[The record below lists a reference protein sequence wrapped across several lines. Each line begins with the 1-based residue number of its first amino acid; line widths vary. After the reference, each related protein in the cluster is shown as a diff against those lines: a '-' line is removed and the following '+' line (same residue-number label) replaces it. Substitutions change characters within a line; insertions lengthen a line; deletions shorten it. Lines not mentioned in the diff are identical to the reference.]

1 VVCVKK
7 DIELYGLSTIFSEL
21 QKNVE
26 QIQQENRAQFFAL
39 QKSMG
44 LANHMMQ
51 SVASTDLNSAYTV
64 HLNSINQPLESIQNI
79 INTMNSSK
87 IIYELNSFIEK
98 AANTTF
104 ISDIISDKITYSSL
118 ISNMIGDKTDYASVI
133 SNMIGDKTDYASV
146 ISDMIG
152 DKADYASVIS
162 NMIGDKADYASVI
175 SNMIGD
181 KTDYASV
188 ISDMIGD
195 KADYASVISDMIGDK
210 ADYASLFSNL
220 LTEISKST
228 KLYQNTFETI
238 QGIGLHQLP
247 LEEFRKFVDNDL
259 NDFKQKQTQTP
270 IKQQPIR
277 ENKHPRKRLITK
289 TRKLIQNKEIQGKV
303 SFYAAIY
310 SFLCQLDPCTNSFS
324 EYSKYIYLA
333 IISLIVWFA
342 EQKNYC
348 DKN

>member
-1 VVCVKK
+1 VKK
-7 DIELYGLSTIFSEL
+7 NS
-21 QKNVE
+21 
-26 QIQQENRAQFFAL
+26 AQAVAL
-39 QKSMG
+39 QNSMG
-44 LANHMMQ
+44 IANHMLQ
-51 SVASTDLNSAYTV
+51 SVNSTYAV
-64 HLNSINQPLESIQNI
+64 HLNSINHPLEGIQNI

-87 IIYELNSFIEK
+87 MIYELNSFIEK
-98 AANTTF
+98 AATTTF
-104 ISDIISDKITYSSL
+104 VSDIISGKTTYSSL
-118 ISNMIGDKTDYASVI
+118 ISDVIGDK
-133 SNMIGDKTDYASV
+133 KTYASV

-152 DKADYASVIS
+152 DKKTYASLIS
-162 NMIGDKADYASVI
+162 DMIGDKKTYASLI
-175 SNMIGD
+175 SDMIGD
-181 KTDYASV
+181 KKTYASLFSDMIGDKKTYASLFSDMIGDKKTYASV

-195 KADYASVISDMIGDK
+195 KKTYASVISDMIGDK
-210 ADYASLFSNL
+210 KTYASLFSNL

-228 KLYQNTFETI
+228 QLYQNTFEAI
-238 QGIGLHQLP
+238 QGIGLHELP

-259 NDFKQKQTQTP
+259 NDFKQKQTP
-270 IKQQPIR
+270 IEQHHIK

-303 SFYAAIY
+303 SFYVAIY
-310 SFLCQLDPCTNSFS
+310 SFLCQLDPCNNSFS

>member
-1 VVCVKK
+1 MVCVKK
-7 DIELYGLSTIFSEL
+7 NIELYGLYTTFSEL

-26 QIQQENRAQFFAL
+26 QIQQENSAQFFAL

-64 HLNSINQPLESIQNI
+64 HFNSINQPLESIQNI

-118 ISNMIGDKTDYASVI
+118 IS
-133 SNMIGDKTDYASV
+133 
-146 ISDMIG
+146 DMIG
-152 DKADYASVIS
+152 DKA
-162 NMIGDKADYASVI
+162 
-175 SNMIGD
+175 
-181 KTDYASV
+181 DYASV

-210 ADYASLFSNL
+210 TNYASLFSNL

-289 TRKLIQNKEIQGKV
+289 TRKLIQNREIQGKV